1 MGKYVCL
8 ILLVASLASLSS
20 CRGGAG
26 ARLSLRLADSLME
39 TRPDSSLAVLRRD
52 SALFS
57 SASLRLRMA
66 YAVSRAEAEDKL
78 YVPHR
83 SDSAVLPAAEYFAR
97 YGSALES
104 VRSWYVLGRVY
115 SDMLLYG
122 RALSAFDN
130 AVSVEAEDDSAVCR
144 YKARAC
150 TWAGAVYEE
159 KGLHGDALRYNKKSY
174 EYARCCDV
182 PSVEVYSLRD
192 IGRSYSDLSYNKTAI
207 PYYRRAAEKAKALN
221 DAYLY
226 NMVMEELASVYMDEG
241 MLDDARKALS
251 APFNS
256 TLAEDL
262 APHYFVWAD
271 YYEKKGNIDSAIIC
285 NKKGMEYGGNE
296 SNMAV
301 ALDLVRLF
309 EIADNHEEA
318 KKYYGLY
325 SIYKDSVEAERL
337 TANNDLLGF
346 VEKNITTERR
356 NASLAE
362 DKSRLVMLLLCL
374 VLVVAAVVVWGLR
387 FYGRRK
393 LMYERQQERI
403 NRYWSK
409 RHEADMSN
417 IRKNYERI
425 SALER
430 ELSSAGERLTELQK
444 KLIETEADMLGKRN
458 EQILSEQRHK
468 DALVAELES
477 SEIYVKYHTS
487 GLAYDNS
494 DFLQLKDALNTAYD
508 RFVFR
513 LAELYPDV
521 RYDEMYVC
529 CLTKI
534 RLASKEMCAVLDC
547 RANKIS
553 MTKTRLYLKIFK
565 KKGSV
570 SDFDDFIRGF

>member
-1 MGKYVCL
+1 M
-8 ILLVASLASLSS
+8 LVASLASLSS

-26 ARLSLRLADSLME
+26 VRLSLRLADSLME

-159 KGLHGDALRYNKKSY
+159 KGLHEDALRYNKKSY
-174 EYARCCDV
+174 EYARCCDI

-192 IGRSYSDLSYNKTAI
+192 IGRSYWALDKDKVAI
-207 PYYRRAAEKAKALN
+207 PYYRRAAEKAESLN
-221 DAYLY
+221 NANLY
-226 NMVMEELASVYMDEG
+226 NMVMEELAGIYTDEG

-262 APHYFVWAD
+262 AAHYFTWAD
-271 YYEKKGNIDSAIIC
+271 YFLLKGRVDSAIFYNEEGMVYGTKIK
-285 NKKGMEYGGNE
+285 NKYASLDLARLYCKAGNHAEAVRCYEKYSAYVDSLGDDE
-296 SNMAV
+296 SVQYEDLLSRIEQMFDVERQNV
-301 ALDLVRLF
+301 ALVDAKLRLTVLLSIVVFIVLIAVFLVVRLF
-309 EIADNHEEA
+309 NKRKAA
-318 KKYYGLY
+318 F
-325 SIYKDSVEAERL
+325 AEQQYRI
-337 TANNDLLGF
+337 DQYW
-346 VEKNITTERR
+346 R
-356 NASLAE
+356 
-362 DKSRLVMLLLCL
+362 
-374 VLVVAAVVVWGLR
+374 GLR
-387 FYGRRK
+387 SQDT
-393 LMYERQQERI
+393 QQIRI
-403 NRYWSK
+403 NKK
-409 RHEADMSN
+409 RIE
-417 IRKNYERI
+417 E
-425 SALER
+425 LE
-430 ELSSAGERLTELQK
+430 EKLSSAGERLTELQK
-444 KLIETEADMLGKRN
+444 KLIETEADMLGKKN

-570 SDFDDFIRGF
+570 ADFDDFIRGF